1 MSTIELIEVRTI
13 EDRAGAPAIAEFS
26 VHHADG
32 ARDSLQVVVVDPP
45 AQPDDQRA
53 AAWVALSARLKRYG
67 RLAPV
72 SDAGIA

>member
-1 MSTIELIEVRTI
+1 MSTIELLEVRPLA
-13 EDRAGAPAIAEFS
+13 DGAGAQAIAEFS

-32 ARDSLQVVVVDPP
+32 ARDMLQVVVVDPP
-45 AQPDDQRA
+45 ALADDRRA

-72 SDAGIA
+72 SDAGPA

>member
-1 MSTIELIEVRTI
+1 MATIELIEVRPI
-13 EDRAGAPAIAEFS
+13 EDRTESQAIAEFS

-32 ARDSLQVVVVDPP
+32 ARDRLQVVVVDPP
-45 AQPDDQRA
+45 VLADDRRA

-72 SDAGIA
+72 SEAGPA